1 MEKVSFQV
9 VKSVTPF
16 ENGAAPVTTQID
28 LDKIGPDQEGLERF
42 LAAFHTA
49 MEAFMVSEDGIV
61 EVEKDTPFTVAITFG
76 G

>member
-16 ENGAAPVTTQID
+16 EKGAAPVVTKIN
-28 LDKIGPDQEGLERF
+28 LGKIGPDHEGLDRF
-42 LAAFHTA
+42 MTAFQAA

-61 EVEKDTPFTVAITFG
+61 EVEKDTPFTMAITFSD
-76 G
+76 